1 MINLK
6 NLSKAIKKEDILIWG
21 KQDDIN
27 YISNG
32 YFILKTPFK
41 IEGSALSKMVSM
53 LGTAPQNGECIKK
66 PQGKYNNDTIV
77 VSNFNLDNNSR
88 NENLFKL
95 CEQTEGLEDIVNTN
109 LIAIDYKYRKVVFAN
124 KNNEY
129 IYIQEK
135 NANLI
140 DLDDVETL
148 QGSKNTAPIFFRN
161 GHETAMILPVR
172 CGEQNEY
179 LK

>member
-6 NLSKAIKKEDILIWG
+6 NLSKAIKKADTLIWG
-21 KQDDIN
+21 KQDGIN

-32 YFILKTPFK
+32 YFILKTPVE
-41 IEGSALSKMVSM
+41 IEGSALNKMVSM
-53 LGTAPQNGECIKK
+53 LGTAPKNGECIE
-66 PQGKYNNDTIV
+66 KYNNDTPV
-77 VSNFNLDNNSR
+77 VSNFNLANNSR
-88 NENLFKL
+88 NANLFEL
-95 CEQTEGLEDIVNTN
+95 CKQTEGLENIVNTN
-109 LIAIDYKYRKVVFAN
+109 LIATDEIYRKVVFIN
-124 KNNEY
+124 ENNEY
-129 IYIQEK
+129 IYIQK
-135 NANLI
+135 KYANLI
-140 DLDDVETL
+140 NLDEVETL